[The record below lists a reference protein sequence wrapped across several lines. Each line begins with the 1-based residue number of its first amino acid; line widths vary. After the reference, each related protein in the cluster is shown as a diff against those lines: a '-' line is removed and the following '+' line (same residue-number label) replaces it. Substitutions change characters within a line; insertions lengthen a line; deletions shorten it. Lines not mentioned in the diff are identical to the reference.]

1 MNNDTCNVCGNGLG
15 TPLYESADNASITTM
30 NKVIEGRTRV
40 FFCDHCGHL
49 QTSELPNLAQYY
61 AQEYAINLASDE
73 DDQLYKVVDGKPVY
87 RAAHQAA
94 TALAKLDLRSGQT
107 VLDYGCAKA
116 PTLKRMVAA
125 VPGLVPMT
133 FDVTDK
139 YLGFWNAFVAP
150 QNQAVGVPDPKW
162 QGEVDVVL
170 SFYALEH
177 VADLQEALAA
187 VRALLQPAGVFYFIV
202 PNVYANIADFVV
214 ADHINHFSAPSI
226 DAMLSRHGFR
236 AESIDDQVHDAAFV
250 VVARRDDTWR
260 APAGADAG
268 AGSAAAPSVAG
279 VPGPDVAAARQR
291 CAEMGR
297 FWSNAATSIRAF
309 EASHPEPARLAIYGA
324 GFYGNFIASSL
335 ARPARIEC
343 FVDQNR
349 HLQGRQMFDRP
360 IVAPDQLPSA
370 IDSVLVGLNPRV
382 ARSIIGEIAAWRDR
396 RLDLFFLEAT

>member
-1 MNNDTCNVCGNGLG
+1 MTRDSCNVCSNRLG
-15 TPLYESADNASITTM
+15 APLYESADNASITTM

-49 QTSELPNLAQYY
+49 QTSELPDLARYY
-61 AQEYAINLASDE
+61 AQEYAINLESDE
-73 DDQLYKVVDGKPVY
+73 DDQLYKLVDGRPVY
-87 RAAHQAA
+87 RADHQAA
-94 TALAKLDLRSGQT
+94 TALAKLALRPGQA

-116 PTLKRMVAA
+116 PTLKRMLAA
-125 VPGLVPMT
+125 VPGIVPMT

-139 YLGFWNAFVAP
+139 YVGFWNAFVAP
-150 QNQAVGVPDPKW
+150 QNQAVGKPAAHW
-162 QGEVDVVL
+162 HGTVDVVL

-177 VADLQEALAA
+177 VADLHEALAA
-187 VRALLQPAGVFYFIV
+187 VRALLRPGGVFHFIV

-226 DAMLSRHGFR
+226 GALLARHGFR

-250 VVARRDDTWR
+250 VVARRDDAAP
-260 APAGADAG
+260 APAGTYAG
-268 AGSAAAPSVAG
+268 TSVAMPCSE
-279 VPGPDVAAARQR
+279 VVVARQR

-297 FWSNAATSIRAF
+297 FWSSAATSIRAF
-309 EASHPEPARLAIYGA
+309 EAGRPDSARLAIYGA

-335 ARPARIEC
+335 ARPARVEC
-343 FVDQNR
+343 FVDQNV

-382 ARSIIGEIAAWRDR
+382 ARSIVGEMAAWRDR
-396 RLDLFFLEAT
+396 RLDLFFLDVT